1 MTLKDINPATE
12 EVIAEL
18 PLMEASEAAAVV
30 LRARHAFV
38 SWSRVPLEERLVALA
53 LFPEKL
59 RAARMEMSELIM
71 KEMGRPIKEARAGMD
86 KAVEACEFM
95 LAHAVEYLTSEV
107 NELDGGIK
115 NELEFIPMGVV
126 LAISP
131 WNYPV
136 QLALYEILPAL
147 ICGNTVIHKPSR
159 NTPLLGLKIQ
169 SLFDEILAPYVREAA
184 PILQTIIATSEV
196 AQKII
201 EDKIEMVALIGSTDA
216 GRDIMRRASARLLN
230 VALELGGKDAF
241 VVLDDADVIEAAKA
255 AVSGA
260 VKNAGQ
266 ACNAV
271 ERIYAPEALHDE
283 FVRLAIEEVKKI
295 KVGNPMDETVTMG
308 PLTLPEQR
316 ATVEAHIA
324 DAVAKGAKLE
334 YGGKR
339 IAGSGYFFEPTVLSG
354 VNHTMDV
361 MVKETFGPVVAI
373 QAYRDVEE
381 AVALANDISYGL
393 TASVWTRDL
402 IRGKEIARRLHVG
415 CVGVNHLCR
424 SHPGA
429 PWGGVRESGVGRMLG
444 KSGMRAFCEARN
456 LRYGTR

>member
-1 MTLKDINPATE
+1 MILKDINPATE
-12 EVIAEL
+12 EVIVEL
-18 PLMEASEAAAVV
+18 PLMDVSEASAVV
-30 LRARHAFV
+30 ERARQGFSV
-38 SWSRVPLEERLVALA
+38 WSLVPLEKRLAVLS

-59 RAARMEMSELIM
+59 RAAREEVSELIT
-71 KEMGRPIKEARAGMD
+71 KEMGRPIKEARAGVD
-86 KAVEACEFM
+86 KAVEACEFILDHAAQY
-95 LAHAVEYLTSEV
+95 LASEIS
-107 NELDGGIK
+107 ELDAGLK

-136 QLALYEILPAL
+136 QLSLYEILPAL
-147 ICGNTVIHKPSR
+147 ICGNAVIHKPSR
-159 NTPLLGLKIQ
+159 VTPLIGLKLQ
-169 SLFDEILAPYVREAA
+169 TLFDEILAPYVREDTK
-184 PILQTIIATSEV
+184 ILQTIIATSEV

-201 EDKIEMVALIGSTDA
+201 EDKIEMVALIGSTEA
-216 GRDIMRRASARLLN
+216 GRDIMRRASGRLLN

-241 VVLDDADVIEAAKA
+241 VVLEDANINETVKA

-271 ERIYAPEALHDE
+271 ERIYVPASLKDE

-295 KVGNPMDETVTMG
+295 KVGNPIDETVTMG
-308 PLTLPEQR
+308 PLALSAQR
-316 ATVEAHIA
+316 DTVEAHVA
-324 DAVAKGAKLE
+324 DALAKGAKLE

-339 IAGSGYFFEPTVLSG
+339 ISGAGYFFEPTVLSG

-361 MVKETFGPVVAI
+361 MTKETFGPVIAI

-381 AVALANDISYGL
+381 AIALANDIAYGL
-393 TASVWTRDL
+393 TASVWTRD
-402 IRGKEIARRLHVG
+402 IEQGKEIARRLHAG

-444 KSGMRAFCEARN
+444 KGGMRAFCEARN
-456 LRYGTR
+456 LRWL